1 MIRLDQS
8 YYLVLNTVSETYL
21 RFDDIYRLQSFLMGK
36 RVNHL
41 LFLIVKGMK
50 ATPYVVSSNDAQ
62 ETVND
67 LKRLM
72 ASL

>member
-50 ATPYVVSSNDAQ
+50 AIPYVVSSNDVQ